1 MNFIFDKEKLK
12 ELHNVV
18 SFYKKFDR
26 YKDYTNEEVYY
37 HIFPSFKLN
46 QYKIHKDEDNNM
58 IAFTN
63 WAFLN
68 KDVEN
73 RFILTGILEDKDW
86 KSGNNV
92 WHIDTVCAK
101 NIKKVM
107 AWTKQYFTNL
117 LGLNK
122 PVYWLRISDD
132 NKVYRKAVQFT
143 KEIYK

>member
-1 MNFIFDKEKLK
+1 
-12 ELHNVV
+12 
-18 SFYKKFDR
+18 
-26 YKDYTNEEVYY
+26 
-37 HIFPSFKLN
+37 
-46 QYKIHKDEDNNM
+46 M

-68 KDVEN
+68 KDAEN
-73 RFILTGILEDKDW
+73 QFILTGKVNPNDW

-92 WHIDTVCAK
+92 WHIDTVCVK

-107 AWTKQYFTNL
+107 SWTRKYFTNL

-122 PVYWLRISDD
+122 PVHWLRLSEDG
-132 NKVYRKAVQFT
+132 KVYRKATRFT

>member
-1 MNFIFDKEKLK
+1 
-12 ELHNVV
+12 
-18 SFYKKFDR
+18 
-26 YKDYTNEEVYY
+26 
-37 HIFPSFKLN
+37 
-46 QYKIHKDEDNNM
+46 M

-68 KDVEN
+68 KDAEN
-73 RFILTGILEDKDW
+73 RFISTGILQDKDW
-86 KSGNNV
+86 KSGDNV

-101 NIKKVM
+101 NIRKVM

-122 PVYWLRISDD
+122 PVHWLRISDD
-132 NKVYRKAVQFT
+132 NKVYRKATRFT